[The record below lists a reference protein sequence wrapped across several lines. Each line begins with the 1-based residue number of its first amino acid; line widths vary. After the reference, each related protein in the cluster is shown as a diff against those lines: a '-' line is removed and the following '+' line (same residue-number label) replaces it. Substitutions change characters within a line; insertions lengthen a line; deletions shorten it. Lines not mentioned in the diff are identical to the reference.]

1 MNIAYVADSG
11 KELQRHSYEDILR
24 CTTGL
29 DNVSFAYITHDSKDN
44 KTSCHV
50 FQSLDLDEVSVYV
63 HVHVYTQIHVLYCTC
78 ICSVSA
84 MYSTIIN
91 KSYLNSKQ
99 YTLLTDW
106 YGNTRV

>member
-11 KELQRHSYEDILR
+11 KELQRHSYDDILR

-29 DNVSFAYITHDSKDN
+29 DNVSFTYITHDSKDN

-63 HVHVYTQIHVLYCTC
+63 HVHVCTCNANTCTVLYMYLL
-78 ICSVSA
+78 CST

-91 KSYLNSKQ
+91 KSYLNS
-99 YTLLTDW
+99 TH
-106 YGNTRV
+106 